1 MMPKTPP
8 IEVDVDV
15 RADVQVRRPARCR
28 VVETGLDAK
37 TVLLEE
43 IVLVE
48 PLRIESVA
56 TDDYYD
62 EDGDPLEGGAIW
74 VSNTTT
80 LEAIA
85 ALVRLGSNPALP
97 VGTRIRITAEPPGD
111 DNVGA

>member
-1 MMPKTPP
+1 MPSASTRVE
-8 IEVDVDV
+8 IDLRGSDDV
-15 RADVQVRRPARCR
+15 RRVLEEAAAVFEQLFDRRTSF
-28 VVETGLDAK
+28 E
-37 TVLLEE
+37 EE

-62 EDGDPLEGGAIW
+62 EDGDPLEGGAMW
-74 VSNTTT
+74 VSNSTT

-97 VGTRIRITAEPPGD
+97 VGTRIRITAEPPGHD
-111 DNVGA
+111 DAGA